1 MFDVNEQKKHVKHRI
16 ILLLILASF
25 KMLNLVLASL
35 FMLIEIILFSDAFQ
49 YNIDIYQYGKLYL
62 EYQVHDYKNKKFSF
76 RHFEDG

>member
-35 FMLIEIILFSDAFQ
+35 FMLIETILFSDDVINMDNHTL
-49 YNIDIYQYGKLYL
+49 NIM
-62 EYQVHDYKNKKFSF
+62 
-76 RHFEDG
+76 

>member
-35 FMLIEIILFSDAFQ
+35 FMLIEIVLFSDNMDRNLAFQ
-49 YNIDIYQYGKLYL
+49 YNIDIYQRGKSYP
-62 EYQVHDYKNKKFSF
+62 EYQVHDYKK
-76 RHFEDG
+76 